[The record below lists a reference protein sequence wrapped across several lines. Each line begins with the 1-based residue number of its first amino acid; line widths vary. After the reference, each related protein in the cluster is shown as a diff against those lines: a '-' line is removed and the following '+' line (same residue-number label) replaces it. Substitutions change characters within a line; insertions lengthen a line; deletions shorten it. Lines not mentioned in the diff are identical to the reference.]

1 MPLTFMRVAKVEE
14 DVVLKFPEMSS
25 ATCGL
30 VNPMPTKPS
39 PVRRMTS
46 VNWVPD
52 CKVENIKEPVALEKF
67 WLSIPVMA
75 AVVVGRVWP
84 LSSLALKDN
93 LAPVEVALARFER

>member
-1 MPLTFMRVAKVEE
+1 MEPEVTTSPPANVEVEFMPLTFMRVAKVEE
-14 DVVLKFPEMSS
+14 DVVLKFPEMSK

-52 CKVENIKEPVALEKF
+52 WRVEKIKEPVALEKF
-67 WLSIPVMA
+67 
-75 AVVVGRVWP
+75 
-84 LSSLALKDN
+84 
-93 LAPVEVALARFER
+93 